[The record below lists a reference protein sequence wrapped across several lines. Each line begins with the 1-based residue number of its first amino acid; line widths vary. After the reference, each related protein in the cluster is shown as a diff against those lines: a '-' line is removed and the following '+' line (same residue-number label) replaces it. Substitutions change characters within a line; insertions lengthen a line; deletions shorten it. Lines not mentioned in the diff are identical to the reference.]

1 MGNTI
6 YLRKEK
12 QVRML
17 RRVDFDVDKYQYTNT
32 LGMGLSFEFS
42 ERDSRRFTDAKIGH
56 IEVSVRE
63 LGGEHFSERLEE
75 FLVRAA
81 ALYDEVILGNTKLD
95 EPEIVKVD

>member
-1 MGNTI
+1 MRNTI

-12 QVRML
+12 QVRLL
-17 RRVDFDVDKYQYTNT
+17 RRIDTVDKFQYTNT
-32 LGMGLSFEFS
+32 LGMGLAWDYN
-42 ERDSRRFTDAKIGH
+42 ERDSRVYERCKTGH

-81 ALYDEVILGNTKLD
+81 ALYDEVVLGNTKLD